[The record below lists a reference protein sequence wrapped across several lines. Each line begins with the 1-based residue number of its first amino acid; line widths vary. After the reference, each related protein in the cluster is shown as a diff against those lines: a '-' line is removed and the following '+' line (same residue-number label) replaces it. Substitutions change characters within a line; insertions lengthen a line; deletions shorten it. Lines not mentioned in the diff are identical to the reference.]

1 MNEEALLAS
10 VEESDRPLL
19 VVLTGAGISAE
30 SGLKTF
36 RDADG
41 LWENHPVHEVA
52 SIDGWHANPE
62 LVLEFYNQRRAQL
75 LTVAPNAGHHTLK
88 ALEAKY
94 LVVVITQNVDDLHER
109 AGSTHIVH
117 LHGELR
123 KIRTVVDADWTDDI
137 GGAPIRL
144 GDRGPDG
151 TQLRPHIV
159 WFGEEVPLLPLAA
172 RITSRAEVLLVVGT
186 SLAVYPAASL
196 IDYAPADCPKYYVD
210 PRPASIHGIRNLEV
224 IAEAAGTGLPKLA
237 ERLMA

>member
-1 MNEEALLAS
+1 MNEEALIDFL
-10 VEESDRPLL
+10 EETDRPLL
-19 VVLTGAGISAE
+19 VALTGAGISAE

-75 LTVAPNAGHHTLK
+75 LTVAPNAGHHALK

-94 LVVVITQNVDDLHER
+94 RVVVITQNVDDLHER

-123 KIRTVVDADWTDDI
+123 KVRTVADADWTDDI
-137 GGAPIRL
+137 AGAPIQL
-144 GDRGPDG
+144 GDKGPDG
-151 TQLRPHIV
+151 TQLRPFIV

-172 RITSRAEVLLVVGT
+172 TITMRADVLLVVGT

-196 IDYAPADCPKYYVD
+196 IDYALDATPKYYID
-210 PRPASIHGIRNLEV
+210 PRPASIHGIHNLEV
-224 IAEAAGTGLPKLA
+224 IADAAGTGLPALA
-237 ERLMA
+237 QRLLA